1 MGTASQPT
9 PQPRDEW
16 KERLQN
22 ELKKGRPR
30 RWRIVFVVLAAA
42 AAVAALV
49 LWLMSPGAE
58 LPRLAMVAFDELS
71 PRGGEVQL
79 QARLELA
86 EPGTRRLQGLD
97 IHFVD
102 GKIVVNPKDDPKK
115 VTVKSGPGGE
125 ASCPWTFPGDT
136 ESAEFVARHVGDK
149 HRPPAEDRALVYM
162 PPLAAPICLVQIEE
176 TLTQAGEENWRKD
189 NLLDIQAVA
198 QSGTTLQMLKKKGHQ
213 IVYLALGADR
223 PLGYQKMRGWI
234 RHQQTQPAGF
244 PPGPVLG
251 RFASAQD
258 QGSKAWQRAAEQ
270 VKEQFPE
277 EKARPHIA
285 IAGTIDVAQQ
295 LHAAGIRV
303 YYLGDGR
310 DLPGDVR
317 RAPNWPELRLMLER

>member
-1 MGTASQPT
+1 MGATTPA

-30 RWRIVFVVLAAA
+30 RWRIAFVVLALA

-58 LPRLAMVAFDELS
+58 PPRLAMVAFDQLS
-71 PRGGEVQL
+71 PRGAEVEL

-97 IHFVD
+97 IHFLD
-102 GKIVVNPKDDPKK
+102 GKIVVTPKEDPKK
-115 VTVKSGPGGE
+115 VTVQSGPGGE
-125 ASCPWTFPGDT
+125 ASCPWTFPAAAK
-136 ESAEFVARHVGDK
+136 SAEFVARHVGDK

-162 PPLAAPICLVQIEE
+162 PPPAAPMCLVQIEE

-189 NLLDIQAVA
+189 NLLDIQAVSDA
-198 QSGTTLQMLKKKGHQ
+198 GGVLQALKKKGFQ
-213 IVYLALGADR
+213 IVYLALGAER
-223 PLGYQKMRGWI
+223 PLAYQKMRGWI

-251 RFASAQD
+251 RFAPLKD
-258 QGSKAWQRAAEQ
+258 QGGKVWQTAAER

-277 EKARPHIA
+277 DKARPHIA
-285 IAGTIDVAQQ
+285 IAGSIDVAQQ
-295 LHAAGIRV
+295 LHAAGIGV
-303 YYLGDGR
+303 YYLGEGR
-310 DLPGDVR
+310 DLPADVR
-317 RAPNWPELRLMLER
+317 RAPNWAELRLLLER